1 VGSWLVWLAGGLLIA
16 VLLST
21 AASLSLRRPSRAR
34 LAEKMELLGRRD
46 ELERLLQHR
55 GQMLLATATLRAVS
69 LLSFVL
75 VVTGVLSGGREL
87 TFGVYAEV
95 FGVALVGLLIFGV
108 AIPTAWAKYAG
119 ESLVIAALPVL
130 HALRYVLYPLVVPQ
144 LAMDWVVRRL
154 AGVHDRHEGDAADV
168 MEQEILDVVSEGEA
182 HGAVD
187 EEEKEMIESV
197 IELRDTQVDQIM
209 TPRTEIIALP
219 KSVTFAQVKECIL
232 ETGHSRVPIYE
243 TTVDNIIGVL
253 FAKDLLQVTAPQTFD
268 AAKVMREPFYVPES
282 KPLRELLHEFQEGKG
297 HMAIVLDEY
306 GGTAG
311 LVTIEDILEELV
323 GDIADEYESEEP
335 EPLVRIDDS
344 TVEVDARMRIDEI
357 NDELDLSLPES
368 EDYETIGGFVFSS
381 LGKIPD
387 RGEECAHDNVVIR
400 VTDASPRKIN
410 RVRLQIARAAPETDP
425 AI

>member
-1 VGSWLVWLAGGLLIA
+1 MGSWLVWFAGGLLLA

-21 AASLSLRRPSRAR
+21 AASLSLRQPSRAR

-46 ELERLLQHR
+46 ELQRLLKHR
-55 GQMLLATATLRAVS
+55 GQMLIATATLRAVS

-75 VVTGVLSGGREL
+75 VVTEVLSGGRAM
-87 TFGVYAEV
+87 TFGAYVEV

-119 ESLVIAALPVL
+119 ESLVITALPVL

-154 AGVHDRHEGDAADV
+154 AGVHDRHEGDAANV

-219 KSVTFAQVKECIL
+219 KHVTFAQVRECIL

-253 FAKDLLQVTAPQTFD
+253 FAKDLLQVTDPVPFD
-268 AAKVMREPFYVPES
+268 VAKVMREPFYVPES

-335 EPLVRIDDS
+335 EPLVRIDGS

-387 RGEECAHDNVVIR
+387 PGEECAHDNVTIR
-400 VTDASPRKIN
+400 VTEASPRKIN
-410 RVRLQIARAAPETDP
+410 RVRLQIARAAAEADP
-425 AI
+425 AV